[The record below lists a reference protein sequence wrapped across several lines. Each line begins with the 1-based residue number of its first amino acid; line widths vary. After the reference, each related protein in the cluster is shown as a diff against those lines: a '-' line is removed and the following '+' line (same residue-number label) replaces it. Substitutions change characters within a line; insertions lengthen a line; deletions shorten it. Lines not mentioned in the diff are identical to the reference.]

1 MPGGQARMS
10 GTPPRR
16 SRPAGPFALDRL
28 PGTTPRRPRSVVGRG
43 RAFARA
49 ASLASSAALPV
60 PAAGRPSSRR
70 NPYAGPYAEPYADH
84 PRTLSPARTGVAAG
98 CGPSWG
104 WSAAQTAD
112 DQPPSGGME
121 RPGRVDALRAID
133 SSARPR
139 SWRTCGPRRLRR
151 HQSCPGSHAAWRR
164 TTKAAATPGDGRA
177 ISWRSSRLSR
187 PMPGHGVASGSCR
200 CLRWP

>member
-1 MPGGQARMS
+1 MPGCQGRMS
-10 GTPPRR
+10 GTPPLRRPGRR
-16 SRPAGPFALDRL
+16 SHSSLTACPGPWLADH
-28 PGTTPRRPRSVVGRG
+28 RG
-43 RAFARA
+43 WRMRDAPSARA
-49 ASLASSAALPV
+49 ASLASSAALAV
-60 PAAGRPSSRR
+60 PAAGQPSPRPESLRWTLR
-70 NPYAGPYAEPYADH
+70 GTLRWTLRGY
-84 PRTLSPARTGVAAG
+84 PRTPRRLGALFPLGM
-98 CGPSWG
+98 
-104 WSAAQTAD
+104 
-112 DQPPSGGME
+112 PPSGGME